1 LPSPKEL
8 RMTRQRRTIMDVL
21 ENGKDH
27 PPADEIY
34 KRVRRRLPRISLGTV
49 YRNLDLLAEHGMIRK
64 LEFAG
69 SQRRFDGKTDNHYH
83 VRCTACGRVED
94 APLDPMTGL
103 EDGLRNATDYWSEFN
118 KLTERRNT
126 DGTQWIEDREEHP
139 DGVCG

>member
-103 EDGLRNATDYWSEFN
+103 EDGLRNATDYEITGHRLEFIGLCPQCTQQ
-118 KLTERRNT
+118 KRCSAGANT
-126 DGTQWIEDREEHP
+126 SN
-139 DGVCG
+139 